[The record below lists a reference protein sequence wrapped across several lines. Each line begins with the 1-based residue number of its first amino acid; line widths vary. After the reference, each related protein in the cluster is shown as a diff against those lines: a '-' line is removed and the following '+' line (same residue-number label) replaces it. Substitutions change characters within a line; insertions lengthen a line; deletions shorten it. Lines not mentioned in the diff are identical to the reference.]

1 MLKSSTFEPAW
12 WLRNRHLQTI
22 IPNLLRPLPRL
33 VTRRERIELPDG
45 DFVDADWID
54 GAPNDAPIVI
64 LLHGLEGSIRS
75 RYAAWMLKRLR
86 DAGYRPVI
94 MHSRSCSGEINRKPQ
109 SYHSGHTADFDHFFR
124 LIREREPATPMA
136 AIGYSLSGNA
146 ILKWLADNPEQVL
159 LRTAVAVSV
168 PFDLEACSRAVN
180 RGFAKVYQFHLMQR
194 MKRTALAKRP
204 LFHDFGLD
212 PEIDGLR
219 TFHEFDDALT
229 APLHGFS
236 DAQDYYDKCSSR
248 PLLDRIGSPTLI
260 LHASDDPFM
269 TPATPPTGDMLSA
282 SVTLE
287 LSEGGGHVGFVGGK
301 WPWRP
306 VYWLEERILEHLQ
319 EFLQEMPDAEIKVT
333 AVASAD
339 R

>member
-22 IPNLLRPLPRL
+22 IPNILRPLPRL
-33 VTRRERIELPDG
+33 ATHRERIELPDG

-54 GAPNDAPIVI
+54 NTAAVQQADAPIVI

-75 RYAAWMLKRLR
+75 RYAAWMLKRLA

-124 LIREREPATPMA
+124 QIREREPATPMA

-146 ILKWLADNPEQVL
+146 ILKWLSENPAQVL

-168 PFDLEACSRAVN
+168 PFDLDQCSHSVN
-180 RGFAKVYQFHLMQR
+180 HGFSKIYQAHLMQR
-194 MKRTALAKRP
+194 MKATAQKKRS
-204 LFHDFGLD
+204 LIRDFGLEPD
-212 PEIDGLR
+212 IGSLK
-219 TFHEFDDALT
+219 TFRQFDDALT
-229 APLHGFS
+229 APLHGFR
-236 DAQDYYDKCSSR
+236 DAEDYYRRCSSR
-248 PLLDRIGSPTLI
+248 HMLRTIDSPTLI
-260 LHASDDPFM
+260 LHARDDPFM
-269 TPATPPTGDMLSA
+269 TPSTAPSGDMLSP

-287 LSEGGGHVGFVGGK
+287 LAESGGHVGFVAGK
-301 WPWRP
+301 WPWKP
-306 VYWLEERILEHLQ
+306 VYWLEDRILSHLE
-319 EFLQEMPDAEIKVT
+319 EFLRADTVEDA
-333 AVASAD
+333 A
-339 R
+339 